1 MVEHTADT
9 PKPVGL
15 RERIP
20 MALEL
25 RFTIPGQVERVVPL
39 DQPTMKIGALL
50 SNQIVLRAPGVDPI
64 HALMEEDASGNYVL
78 TDLGSA
84 TGLKINGRLI
94 DVEET
99 LKEGDRVTIGSV
111 VIDVQRQGQAQAAQV
126 PVPGIPAAAHSLPV
140 APGATVKIGPDEQA
154 ARRAAAAG
162 RPVEERPESDGD
174 DADRKKDMLFS
185 PRHAK
190 PAGDVLE
197 CVAYWGDTV
206 LEVELFH
213 QTYKGYDTVT
223 IGDPTKA
230 HFIAAGKGHFDRA
243 TLASFDG
250 GGFKLKLQDG
260 MQARLR
266 RGGKVEKMKDSG
278 TVSLSS
284 RDIAHVKYGAV
295 SYFLMFVRPPSLNLP
310 KSGPTDPFFLGISL
324 FFFLIYAALVPFVV
338 MHDAKPPKETKDD
351 VWQIV
356 STPEKDKK
364 PPKEKEQEKKPP
376 IKLAE
381 KKTPPKVPPKPKPKP
396 PVQPAKPV
404 EKEKPQQQKPVE
416 KPVEKPVPTKVLT
429 EVPPKV
435 PTPQK
440 AQEAKPNGPVT
451 PNPEKSAGPK
461 TPNPEKAAGPNT
473 NLNKLKGVGMP
484 STGAKTPDFKL
495 AGPTLANTALGKSGG
510 PQGSGMNQKGAP
522 IKGSGKADFKGVEG
536 VNNNKAS
543 GVNLSKLG
551 LGVGKIMNQSG
562 GISTNFKSA
571 AGGAGGGMG
580 SASKTYGM
588 GGAGSGKSLG
598 LAGAG
603 GAVNNFGSGAGGFLG
618 GQGGSGGNG
627 GAGLAGAFGGG
638 GGGGGGGAGGPG
650 GHGKADVTLPPGDP
664 VMTGGLTSQEIMAV
678 IRANLNQI
686 RHCYEQLLQRSPNAA
701 GKMSVMFVVGL
712 GGRVQAVSVT
722 DSSISDSMMRG
733 CVTGKIQRWAFPKP
747 RGGQPVTVNYPFVFN
762 PL

>member
-1 MVEHTADT
+1 
-9 PKPVGL
+9 
-15 RERIP
+15 

-25 RFTIPGQVERVVPL
+25 RFTIPGQIERVVPV
-39 DQPTMKIGALL
+39 DQPNMKIGALL
-50 SNQIVLRAPGVDPI
+50 SNQVVLRAPGVDPI
-64 HALMEEDASGNYVL
+64 HALIEEEPAGAYVI

-84 TGLKINGRLI
+84 TGVKINGRLL
-94 DVEET
+94 DVEERI
-99 LKEGDRVTIGSV
+99 KAGDRLSIGSV
-111 VIDVQRQGQAQAAQV
+111 VIDVQAAGAQAVAV
-126 PVPGIPAAAHSLPV
+126 AATAAAMPQMNMSAAV
-140 APGATVKIGPDEQA
+140 GAGPGGTVRVPPEDAA

-162 RPVEERPESDGD
+162 PVAGGVVAPPDDGE
-174 DADRKKDMLFS
+174 AGRKKDMLFS

-190 PAGDVLE
+190 PQGDVLE

-213 QTYKGYDTVT
+213 PSYKGFDKVT

-230 HFIAAGKGHFDRA
+230 HLIAAGKAHFEKQ
-243 TLASFDG
+243 TLATISE
-250 GGFKLKLQDG
+250 GGFKLKLMDG

-278 TVSLSS
+278 SVSLSA

-310 KSGPTDPFFLGISL
+310 RSGERDPLLLGLSL
-324 FFFLIYAALVPFVV
+324 FFFLIYATMVPFVI
-338 MHDAKPPKETKDD
+338 MHDAKPEKEDKADIYQ
-351 VWQIV
+351 VV
-356 STPEKDKK
+356 NVPEKDKK
-364 PPKEKEQEKKPP
+364 PEKKKDTPEDKKKP
-376 IKLAE
+376 EIKIA
-381 KKTPPKVPPKPKPKP
+381 KVTKPPKVPPKPPTKP
-396 PVQPAKPV
+396 PVTPAKPV
-404 EKEKPQQQKPVE
+404 EKEKPKQQKPVE
-416 KPVEKPVPTKVLT
+416 KPAEKPTPTKALT
-429 EVPPKV
+429 EVKTPAKPSPTK
-435 PTPQK
+435 TPQ
-440 AQEAKPNGPVT
+440 Q
-451 PNPEKSAGPK
+451 SAPTGPK
-461 TPNPEKAAGPNT
+461 TPTPEKAPGPTADANKSPGPKSN
-473 NLNKLKGVGMP
+473 NLTKLSTGMP
-484 STGAKTPDFKL
+484 STGAKSPDFKL
-495 AGPTLANTALGKSGG
+495 AGPQLPNTALGAAGG

-522 IKGSGKADFKGVEG
+522 IKGTGKADFKGVEG

-562 GISTNFKSA
+562 GISTNFKSS

-588 GGAGSGKSLG
+588 GGVGGGKSLG

-603 GAVNNFGSGAGGFLG
+603 GAVNNFGSGANGFLG
-618 GQGGSGGNG
+618 GQGGNGGAG

-638 GGGGGGGAGGPG
+638 GAGGGGGGQG
-650 GHGKADVTLPPGDP
+650 GHGKAEVTLPPGDP
-664 VMTGGLTSQEIMAV
+664 VVSGGLTSQEIMAV

-701 GKMSVMFVVGL
+701 GKMAVQFVVGTA
-712 GGRVQAVSVT
+712 GRVQSVSVT

-733 CVTGKIQRWAFPKP
+733 CVTGKIQRWPFPKP